1 MSAARLRVEAAVSHT
16 IWNISYENHSTRLV
30 VGRHNALD
38 VVTRYTMR
46 GMRVRK
52 CGREVSVWV
61 FEGQR

>member
-1 MSAARLRVEAAVSHT
+1 MLAARLRVEAAVSHT

-38 VVTRYTMR
+38 AVTRYIMQ
-46 GMRVRK
+46 GMRARK
-52 CGREVSVWV
+52 RGRAEGVWM